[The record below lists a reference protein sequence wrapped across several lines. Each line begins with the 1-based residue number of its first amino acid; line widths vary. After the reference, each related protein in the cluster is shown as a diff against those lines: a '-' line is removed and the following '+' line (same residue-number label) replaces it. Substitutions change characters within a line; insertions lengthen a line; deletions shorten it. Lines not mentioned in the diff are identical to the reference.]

1 MSKAIGTLR
10 WTRVDTTR
18 GCNMVEHDEKSEHED
33 ESPFWQGYNAFLD
46 GPLSA
51 EPPNNLDLNEREEW
65 QRGFDTAMEDE

>member
-1 MSKAIGTLR
+1 
-10 WTRVDTTR
+10 
-18 GCNMVEHDEKSEHED
+18 MVEHDEKSEHED